1 MRRNLHTGDVRS
13 AVATQLHDP
22 MQGKTMALLHSEFR
36 LGPRSTLLSGGCFS
50 DVLIVWYL
58 LPSRT
63 VLTFPCFIFVLM
75 LLVLLDAF

>member
-1 MRRNLHTGDVRS
+1 MLQNLRTGDVRS

-22 MQGKTMALLHSEFR
+22 VQGKTMALLHSELR

-58 LPSRT
+58 RSRT
-63 VLTFPCFIFVLM
+63 VLSSSCFLFFLI
-75 LLVLLDAF
+75 LLVLPDDV

>member
-1 MRRNLHTGDVRS
+1 
-13 AVATQLHDP
+13 
-22 MQGKTMALLHSEFR
+22 MALLQSELR

-63 VLTFPCFIFVLM
+63 VLSFPCFIFFLM